1 VTTPVDLVEL
11 LERVRQSGD
20 PDARELATRVAE
32 AAKRPGRSVG
42 AALMPKKRGGVTEWQ
57 AEQNAARNDAY
68 RDFVVAEFGTPFL
81 TPKQSRTAI
90 RKMKGLLAEAH
101 RLEGGGTIQQD
112 AIRRIRA
119 AGAEI
124 VGDKQLR
131 RILGKSDKK

>member
-1 VTTPVDLVEL
+1 MTPDLADLIEHA
-11 LERVRQSGD
+11 RTGD
-20 PDARELATRVAE
+20 PNAARELADIVERAVAQ
-32 AAKRPGRSVG
+32 PDRSVG

-57 AEQNAARNDAY
+57 AEQIAERNDAY
-68 RDFVVAEFGTPFL
+68 RDFVLAEFGTPFL

-90 RKMKGLLAEAH
+90 RKMKALLTEAH

-131 RILGKSDKK
+131 RILKER